1 MLRWLCLI
9 LSLALPAAAEPLQG
23 QTEPAY
29 QDAMSRLLTADD
41 PAALADMHALAKAG
55 NVAAIVTLPTA
66 LTWFPGA
73 ADYPGRLALRQIG
86 GEPLATLAARHSPA
100 AAHWQG
106 GAISPL
112 AADQLARALG
122 LYDLGEAMKADALLA
137 GWFNHMP
144 LAAPLPPGFADLQ
157 AAPALKAII
166 VEARVRA
173 GDAQAT
179 ALLQDWLRQNRI
191 EGRLAQAGLSP
202 DGAEVAGRLL
212 RERLWS
218 KRPATPLP
226 PKTVALMVT
235 HLLPLPSYA
244 PVRAY
249 CAAHCPDTAPACAA
263 DFITMLG
270 EISPATGLA
279 TPLGEVISEAEFFAS
294 PRGEQVLLAPA
305 LQHRLDLARID
316 GFTGPLTAHPAFAAA
331 AAGDSCFAD
340 GARRALPPLP

>member
-9 LSLALPAAAEPLQG
+9 LSLALPAAADPLQG
-23 QTEPAY
+23 QTAPAY
-29 QDAMSRLLTADD
+29 QDAMSRLLATDD
-41 PAALADMHALAKAG
+41 PAALAEMHALAKAG
-55 NVAAIVTLPTA
+55 NVAAILTLPTA

-73 ADYPGRLALRQIG
+73 EDFSSRLALRQIG
-86 GEPLATLAARHSPA
+86 GQPLAAVAARHSAA

-112 AADQLARALG
+112 AADQLARALA
-122 LYDLGEAMKADALLA
+122 LYDLGEVIKADALLA

-144 LAAPLPPGFADLQ
+144 LAVPLPPGFADLQ

-166 VEARVRA
+166 VETRLRA
-173 GDAQAT
+173 GDVQAA

-191 EGRLAQAGLSP
+191 EGFLAQAGLAAG
-202 DGAEVAGRLL
+202 GADKAGRLL

-218 KRPATPLP
+218 ERPATPLP

-235 HLLPLPSYA
+235 ELLPLPSYA
-244 PVRAY
+244 PLRAY
-249 CAAHCPDTAPACAA
+249 CAAFCPATAAACATA
-263 DFITMLG
+263 FITMLG
-270 EISPATGLA
+270 EIGPATVLA
-279 TPLGEVISEAEFFAS
+279 TPLREVMSDADFFAS
-294 PRGEQVLLAPA
+294 ARGEQVLLAPA